1 MMTASPAPIA
11 GRGPIAGYGPGSFR
25 TGGVQHR
32 GSILILP
39 QGVLPWTAAAAAD
52 ITPQSLSAVLAA
64 DTPLGF
70 LLLGTGA
77 AQIFPGADVYG
88 ALAAAGLSLEVMDTG
103 AACRTYN
110 LLLAEERS
118 FAAALLAMPG

>member
-1 MMTASPAPIA
+1 MVTAPSQPIA
-11 GRGPIAGYGPGSFR
+11 GRGPITGYGPGSFR
-25 TGGVQHR
+25 TGSVQHR

-39 QGVLPWTAAAAAD
+39 QGVLPWAASVPAD
-52 ITPQSLSAVLAA
+52 ITPQSLAEVLAA
-64 DTPLGF
+64 GASLGF

-77 AQIFPGADVYG
+77 AQIFPSGEVRA
-88 ALAAAGLSLEVMDTG
+88 ALASAGLALEVMDTG